1 MAPVLNL
8 SALSSPQ
15 SCRKFTPVDT
25 PRMILLIVFFVERF
39 SGPRLWLV
47 SRPML
52 TCWGM
57 ELMRMLLSADWLMG
71 DTECQSHIFV
81 ISSVQSLGH
90 AIYPILEMRRLR
102 LSNVK
107 CEMTA

>member
-1 MAPVLNL
+1 
-8 SALSSPQ
+8 
-15 SCRKFTPVDT
+15 
-25 PRMILLIVFFVERF
+25 
-39 SGPRLWLV
+39 
-47 SRPML
+47 
-52 TCWGM
+52 M

-81 ISSVQSLGH
+81 ISSVQSLSH

>member
-1 MAPVLNL
+1 
-8 SALSSPQ
+8 
-15 SCRKFTPVDT
+15 
-25 PRMILLIVFFVERF
+25 
-39 SGPRLWLV
+39 
-47 SRPML
+47 
-52 TCWGM
+52 M

-81 ISSVQSLGH
+81 DHFSSVQSLGH